1 MMFLE
6 WLVSL
11 ITYPIKWFWKKY
23 EMYKETR
30 NISKLVL
37 LFIFS
42 ISGILILGITILKL
56 IHYLFSYHLN
66 FLICIGL
73 IFWLYT
79 YIRDNVQKS
88 AVDTTPSIPADII
101 VQAEKGYP
109 IMRNIIYQ
117 TAKAI
122 APDIGG
128 KIPRLLNEIEMPEE
142 HYILTNNICFY
153 QFRLKKADMRTLYTS
168 TDLKEF
174 KSIIQSTLSE
184 KIRLGE
190 FPTKFENYRDKYG
203 NWQDAVIVDTIEDIG
218 NCFVIQSVFCTPEY
232 SEYEHPVRMNQDASN
247 GNSTP
252 LETQWKDGQ

>member
-1 MMFLE
+1 MILFEL
-6 WLVSL
+6 LTSV
-11 ITYPIKWFWKKY
+11 ITFPINWFWKH
-23 EMYKETR
+23 YKSY
-30 NISKLVL
+30 SKEKDTSKIIL
-37 LFIFS
+37 LFLFS
-42 ISGILILGITILKL
+42 LLGIFLLGYTLLK
-56 IHYLFSYHLN
+56 ISVYLLTEHLN
-66 FLICIGL
+66 LVILLGL
-73 IFWLYT
+73 IIWLYI
-79 YIRDNVQKS
+79 YVKDKCKAS
-88 AVDTTPSIPADII
+88 DSPKEVDISPETKK
-101 VQAEKGYP
+101 QAEKGYP

-232 SEYEHPVRMNQDASN
+232 SEYEHQVRMNQDASN